1 MNNDNKNIIDLSR
14 EYFYKGY
21 LCQMRG
27 KYDDAIK
34 NYEKS
39 IDTYPTA
46 EAFTF
51 LGWTYS
57 FKGDLERAIEECKNA
72 IDLDPDYGNPYNDI
86 GAYLLQQGNVDEAI
100 TWLELAINSR
110 RYENAEFAHLNLG
123 KALEMKGLWFEA
135 LDEYRLAS
143 DMNKNYTEAKIHL
156 NRLQGNLN

>member
-1 MNNDNKNIIDLSR
+1 MNDKENNIMNRSR

-27 KYDDAIK
+27 EYDNAIS

-39 IDTYPTA
+39 IDVYPTA

-57 FKGDLERAIEECKNA
+57 YKGDLERAIEECKNA
-72 IDLDPDYGNPYNDI
+72 INIDPDYGNPYNDI
-86 GAYLLQQGNVDEAI
+86 GAYLLQQGNADEAI
-100 TWLELAINSR
+100 TWFELAIKSK

-135 LDEYRLAS
+135 LDEYGTALEIAP
-143 DMNKNYTEAKIHL
+143 NYTESKIHV
-156 NRLQGNLN
+156 NRLQGKLN

>member
-1 MNNDNKNIIDLSR
+1 MNDPGKNIINRSR

-27 KYDDAIK
+27 EYDNAIM

-39 IDTYPTA
+39 IDVYPTA

-57 FKGDLERAIEECKNA
+57 FKGDLDRAIEECKNA
-72 IDLDPDYGNPYNDI
+72 IDVDPDYGNPYNDI
-86 GAYLLQQGNVDEAI
+86 GAYLLQQGNADEAI
-100 TWLELAINSR
+100 TWFELAINSK
-110 RYENAEFAHLNLG
+110 RYENVEFAHLNLG

-135 LDEYRLAS
+135 LDEYNTAS
-143 DMNKNYTEAKIHL
+143 EMAPKYTEAKVHV
-156 NRLQGNLN
+156 NRLQGKLN

>member
-1 MNNDNKNIIDLSR
+1 MREEQKNIIDKSR

-27 KYDDAIK
+27 DYDKAIQ

-39 IDTYPTA
+39 IDVYPTA

-57 FKGDLERAIEECKNA
+57 FKGDLERAISECKNA
-72 IDLDPDYGNPYNDI
+72 IDIDPDYGNPYNDI
-86 GAYLLQQGNVDEAI
+86 GAYLLQQGQVDEAI
-100 TWLELAINSR
+100 TWFELAINSK
-110 RYENAEFAHLNLG
+110 RYENVEFAHLNLA

-135 LDEYRLAS
+135 LDEYPMATGKAPDYS
-143 DMNKNYTEAKIHL
+143 EAKVHL
-156 NRLQGNLN
+156 N

>member
-1 MNNDNKNIIDLSR
+1 MNNDRKNPIDLSR

-27 KYDDAIK
+27 EYDNAIS

-39 IDTYPTA
+39 IDVFPTA

-72 IDLDPDYGNPYNDI
+72 IDLDPEYGNPYNDI
-86 GAYLLQQGNVDEAI
+86 GAYLLQQGKVEEAI
-100 TWLELAINSR
+100 TWLEIAINSKK
-110 RYENAEFAHLNLG
+110 YDNVEFAHLNLA

-135 LDEYRLAS
+135 LNEYRLAT
-143 DMNKNYTEAKIHL
+143 DIAPDNKEAKIHL
-156 NRLQGNLN
+156 TRLQGKLN